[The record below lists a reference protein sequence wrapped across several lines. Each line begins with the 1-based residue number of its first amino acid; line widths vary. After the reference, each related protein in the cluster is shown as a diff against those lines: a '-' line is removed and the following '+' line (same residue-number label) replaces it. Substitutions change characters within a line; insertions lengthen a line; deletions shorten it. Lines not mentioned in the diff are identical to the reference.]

1 MQLLSSREREHS
13 EGFVG
18 VLDPR
23 AIVVVD
29 CLVVSLL
36 FSTDDTRVV
45 RQ

>member
-1 MQLLSSREREHS
+1 MGEII
-13 EGFVG
+13 
-18 VLDPR
+18 PR

-29 CLVVSLL
+29 CLVVGLR